1 MMEFLDGLTDWGLAA
16 AGAVPR
22 PIWMITGG
30 AVLVVATRETI
41 FETHAVISYRARRAM
56 AEARADREW
65 NRLGSLSESEFDAL
79 ISARNEW
86 AEEKFR
92 KGDICKIAAEEAA
105 FGIGF
110 PGRVAALRKRA
121 QKHMSAMHAINAE
134 TQRLLELKARIDSER
149 TRQSVGIDHVQ
160 LRRLMADLI
169 SDSQAVA
176 VGALMELNRL
186 ASRSRIDWE
195 PFVPREMPPAVRER
209 TFKIL
214 RKLAGTNSLSEA
226 RNAYAQYQQALRA
239 HRSTPDGEAR

>member
-1 MMEFLDGLTDWGLAA
+1 
-16 AGAVPR
+16 
-22 PIWMITGG
+22 MITGG

-92 KGDICKIAAEEAA
+92 KGDICKIAAEEGA

-121 QKHMSAMHAINAE
+121 QKHMSAMHAINVE
-134 TQRLLELKARIDSER
+134 TQRLLELKARIESER
-149 TRQSVGIDHVQ
+149 ARQSVGIDHVQ
-160 LRRLMADLI
+160 VRRLMADLI

-176 VGALMELNRL
+176 VGALMELNRF
-186 ASRSRIDWE
+186 ASRINWE
-195 PFVPREMPPAVRER
+195 PFVPRDMPSAMRER

-214 RKLAGTNSLSEA
+214 RKLAGTTSLSEA
-226 RNAYAQYQQALRA
+226 RNAHAQYQQALRA
-239 HRSTPDGEAR
+239 NRMHTGEAR

>member
-1 MMEFLDGLTDWGLAA
+1 MTDLLDSVADLALTAVE
-16 AGAVPR
+16 AVPR
-22 PIWMITGG
+22 QMWWIAGG
-30 AVLVVATRETI
+30 AVLAFAMRETI
-41 FETHAVISYRARRAM
+41 FETHAVISYRTRRAM

-92 KGDICKIAAEEAA
+92 KADICKIAAEEAA

-121 QKHMSAMHAINAE
+121 QQHMSAMHAINAE
-134 TQRLLELKARIDSER
+134 TQRLLELKARIESER
-149 TRQSVGIDHVQ
+149 ARQSVGIDHVQ
-160 LRRLMADLI
+160 LRRLVADLM

-176 VGALMELNRL
+176 VGALMELNRF
-186 ASRSRIDWE
+186 ASRIDWD
-195 PFVPREMPPAVRER
+195 PFVPRDMPSAMRER

-226 RNAYAQYQQALRA
+226 RNAHAQYQQALRA
-239 HRSTPDGEAR
+239 HRMHT